1 MEKKLFVILLTLL
14 MYNTIDAQ
22 EYIRLMNNQSS
33 NFYDIQKSFNNYWIG
48 RTQEKGNGWKQFKR
62 WESFMEPRVYPS
74 GKLINP
80 DQSWREYN
88 KFLEIYEKSNTQT
101 NPKSANWTPLGPS
114 ILDSTENLLMNPGL
128 GRINAIAVNPN
139 DSNIIYV
146 GSPAGGCWK
155 SINAGNSW
163 IPLTDN
169 LPTLG
174 VSGIVI
180 DPVNTNIIYLATGDG
195 DGSQTYSMGVIKSI
209 DGGATWQTTGLNWST
224 TQSRV
229 MSKIIIN
236 PVNTNVLWAASSN
249 GLWKTTD
256 GGANWY
262 AVLGGSIKE
271 IELNPE
277 NPNTVYACTN
287 SIFYKSTNGGN
298 NFSPIVGTGIPA
310 DTLIS
315 RLSIAVTPN
324 DTNYIYVLASDQNN
338 GGMFLGLYRSSDGG
352 NTFVLRTNTP
362 NILGSK
368 TDGTGNY
375 GQSWWD
381 MTLAVSPT
389 NKNEVYTG
397 AINVWKSTDGGANL
411 NAITQ
416 WEWPSGSFGYVHADI
431 HTLKYFGNS
440 LFCGSDGGIFK
451 TNNNGISWTNL
462 SNGLQITQFY
472 RLGLSATNQ
481 NLIIGGAQDNG
492 SILYKNGSWKNVH
505 GADGMECIMDA
516 ADSVI
521 YVSTQNGGLL
531 ISTNGGSSFSN
542 CAPPVWYGAWTIP
555 VVLDP
560 ITPNTIYAGYQE
572 LWKSNNQGTVGS
584 WMQISNFGSALLNTL
599 VVAKS
604 NPSVIY
610 VSNYYT
616 IYKTTDGGAVWSEIK
631 NGLPNKAITSIAVH
645 DTNPNILWVT
655 LSGNLNGEKVYKS
668 IDGGSTWVNVSGNIP
683 NIPINCI
690 VYEHGS
696 NNGVY
701 IGTDVGV
708 FYKDDNISNW
718 QSYMT
723 DLPKVIVM
731 ELEIHYP
738 SNKIR
743 AATFG
748 RGMWESDLYS
758 PLPTLPIAQ
767 FNSSNTNICPGGCAV
782 FSDLSINAYP
792 QWTWSFPGG
801 SPATS
806 TLQNP
811 LVCYNYTG
819 LYNVS
824 LVMVNSFG
832 TDSVNLLNYIEVQ
845 PANVFNLPLIE
856 GFENGTATPPN
867 WKIINSDN
875 DMTWDHQS
883 LFGAYGLSNSCIYMD
898 NRQEDL
904 SGTKDYIYLPALDF
918 TNITSPELSF
928 DIAYAQKSIANTD
941 TLAVYY
947 TTDCGSTKI
956 KIWEKSGSA
965 LTTAPNI
972 YSVFTPDSNDWRNEI
987 VNLNMLSG
995 MPSANLL
1002 FENRSGW
1009 GNLLYL
1015 DNINIKD
1022 NSTINIDDNLL
1033 NDIEFFPN
1041 PAHNIVSIK
1050 TENAQSV
1057 EIVIYNTVGGKVFD
1071 RKINQPQ
1078 KETKIQLNNLPQ
1090 GIYLIKMI
1098 SDDKIKYSRLVLI

>member
-1 MEKKLFVILLTLL
+1 MEKKIFVILLTLL
-14 MYNTIDAQ
+14 MYNSIDAQ

-88 KFLEIYEKSNTQT
+88 KFLEIYEKSNTQS
-101 NPKSANWTPLGPS
+101 NLKSANWTPLGPS
-114 ILDSTENLLMNPGL
+114 SLDSTENLLMNPGL

-163 IPLTDN
+163 MPLTDN

-174 VSGIVI
+174 VSGIAI
-180 DPVNTNIIYLATGDG
+180 DPVNTNVIYLATGDG

-298 NFSPIVGTGIPA
+298 NFSPIIGTGIPA
-310 DTLIS
+310 DSLIS

-338 GGMFLGLYRSSDGG
+338 GGMFLGLYRSIDGG
-352 NTFVLRTNTP
+352 NTFALRTNTP

-451 TNNNGISWTNL
+451 TNNNGISWTDL

-472 RLGLSATNQ
+472 RLGSSTTSQ
-481 NLIIGGAQDNG
+481 NVIIGGAQDNG

-505 GADGMECIMDA
+505 GADGMECIIDA

-531 ISTNGGSSFSN
+531 VSTNGGSSFSN

-572 LWKSNNQGTVGS
+572 LWKSNNQGSVGS
-584 WMQISNFGSALLNTL
+584 WMQISNFGSALLNSL

-616 IYKTTDGGAVWSEIK
+616 IYKTTDGGTVWSEIK

-668 IDGGSTWVNVSGNIP
+668 IDGGLTWVNVSGNIP

-723 DLPKVIVM
+723 NLPKVIVM
-731 ELEIHYP
+731 ELEIHYS

-792 QWTWSFPGG
+792 QWTWYFPGG

-811 LVCYNYTG
+811 LVCYNNTG

-824 LVMVNSFG
+824 LVMVNAFG
-832 TDSVNLLNYIEVQ
+832 TDSVNLLNFIEVQ
-845 PANVFNLPLIE
+845 PANVFNVPLIE
-856 GFENGTATPPN
+856 GFENGTATPTN
-867 WKIINSDN
+867 WRIINNDN
-875 DMTWDHQS
+875 DMTWDYQS

-947 TTDCGSTKI
+947 TTDCGSTKT

-1041 PAHNIVSIK
+1041 PAHNYVSIK
-1050 TENAQSV
+1050 TKNAQSV